1 MGESLGSAV
10 LVRYSEL
17 AVKGPATRRRM
28 ENLLVSALEEA
39 LRRRGV
45 GYERVE
51 RVPGRVI
58 VWGAGAEGA
67 RAAARV
73 FGVKSA
79 SPSAAYRFSGLE
91 DIVEEGARLFSG
103 LVRGR
108 VFRVRARRSGEHS
121 FTSKDVERLL
131 GARLLELGAAR
142 VDLESPEVTVYVE
155 IRGDTAFYYSEV
167 VEGPGGLPLGSEE
180 PVLALYSGGFDST
193 VASWLVMRRG
203 SPVGLAFYNLGVEE
217 ALETALEAAGYVRR
231 EWVHYGGLR
240 MFVVDFTGVAR
251 TVRSVV
257 SPGYVLLVLRR
268 LMMEHACGL
277 AEAHGYE
284 ALATGESIGQVSS
297 QTVRNMRLIGS
308 GLCLPVLRPV
318 SGMDK
323 DEVMGLARRIGVY
336 DIVSRQVEQ
345 CRGRPVPRASPRIFQ
360 ESLRAARSALS
371 GVEPSVRVVDL

>member
-1 MGESLGSAV
+1 MGETLGSAV

-28 ENLLVSALEEA
+28 ERLLVDAIEEA

-51 RVPGRVI
+51 RVPGRIV

-79 SPSAAYRFSGLE
+79 SPAVAYRFSSIE

-108 VFRVRARRSGEHS
+108 IFRVRARRSGRHG

-131 GARLLELGAAR
+131 GARLLELGAAG
-142 VDLESPEVTVYVE
+142 VDLERPEVTVYVE
-155 IRGDTAFYYSEV
+155 IRDDRAFYYSETV
-167 VEGPGGLPLGSEE
+167 PGPGGLPLGSEE

-203 SPVGLAFYNLGVEE
+203 SPVGLAFYSLGVGE
-217 ALETALEAAGYVRR
+217 ALDNALEAARLVRR

-240 MFVVDFTGVAR
+240 VFVVDFARVAEV
-251 TVRSVV
+251 VRSSV

-268 LMMEHACGL
+268 LMMEHACRL
-277 AEAHGYE
+277 AEEHGYE

-323 DEVMGLARRIGVY
+323 DEVMELARRIGVY
-336 DIVSRQVEQ
+336 DVVSRQVEQ
-345 CRGRPVPRASPRIFQ
+345 CRGRPVPRASPRVFY
-360 ESLRAARSALS
+360 ELLRSARSALA
-371 GVEPSVRVVDL
+371 GVEPVVRVVDL